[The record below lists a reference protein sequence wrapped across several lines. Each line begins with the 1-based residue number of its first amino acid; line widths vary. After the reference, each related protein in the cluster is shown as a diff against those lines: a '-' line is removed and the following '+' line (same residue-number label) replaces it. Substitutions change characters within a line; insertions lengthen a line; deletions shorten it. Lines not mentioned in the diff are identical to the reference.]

1 MQKKELAKINI
12 HSMKKYPF
20 KFLDAYNSD
29 DTGIFFG
36 RDEEIA
42 ALYEMVFQSP
52 ILLVYGASGTG
63 KTSLIQCG
71 LASRFQSHDWLALS
85 IRRGSNIN
93 SSLEKALAD
102 AGGKSTEKEDLDWLN
117 EIMEE
122 QETEP
127 ANKNISPLE
136 KSFKNIY
143 LNSFRPIYLIFDQF
157 EELFIL
163 GTKNEQTQFINTVKE
178 ILQVKQPV
186 KMIFSIREEYLGHLN
201 AFEKAVPQLL
211 RKKLRVEPMNLDKVK
226 QVIVGATSFEN
237 SNVRLQKGE
246 TEAIAEGIFDKIK
259 GSEKTLTIQLPY
271 LQVFLDKFYLE
282 ITNDETR
289 NAEAVFTSQSLNKIG
304 DIGDVMKNFLEE
316 QVTGISMKLS
326 MAYSNLTV
334 ETIWK
339 ILSPFATLE
348 GTKEPI
354 TKLNLT
360 ERLPDL
366 DLTLIDATVE
376 ALINSRILRY
386 SDDVAVYEIAHDSLA
401 KRIAEK
407 RSDEEIA
414 LLEIR
419 RLIKSQVH
427 VQPEV
432 REFFTEKQLLF
443 IEPYLDKFKV
453 SDEEQDW
460 INKSKDFLDKLK
472 KARLLEEEKK
482 RKEKAKRFRQR
493 IITIAAVVL
502 AILAFLIYYSIN
514 SRQREIEALNAQE
527 KAETAELKT
536 KELLHLV
543 VQGRGKEFTDK
554 NYDEVVEMLRRQQTY
569 PIDSLIVPR
578 AKSEQI
584 SGSKNYDFLIWI
596 DVPSFR
602 LDEIKQVVYTWP
614 CSGFSDKVHIG
625 KEPSMGFA
633 FGYRGWGYCP
643 YILINVEYTN
653 GTVYEINFALGDYLN
668 NHND

>member
-1 MQKKELAKINI
+1 
-12 HSMKKYPF
+12 MKKYPF

>member
-1 MQKKELAKINI
+1 
-12 HSMKKYPF
+12 MKKYPF

-52 ILLVYGASGTG
+52 IILVYGASGTG

-178 ILQVKQPV
+178 ILQVKQSV

-237 SNVRLQKGE
+237 SNVRLRKGE
-246 TEAIAEGIFDKIK
+246 TDEIAEGIFDKIK

-643 YILINVEYTN
+643 HILINVEYTN
-653 GTVYEINFALGDYLN
+653 GSNYNIDFAVGEYLE
-668 NHND
+668 NHPN

>member
-1 MQKKELAKINI
+1 
-12 HSMKKYPF
+12 MKKYPF

-52 ILLVYGASGTG
+52 IILVYGASGTG

-427 VQPEV
+427 VQSEV

-643 YILINVEYTN
+643 HILINVEYTN
-653 GTVYEINFALGDYLN
+653 GSNYNIDFAVGEYLE
-668 NHND
+668 NHPN

>member
-1 MQKKELAKINI
+1 
-12 HSMKKYPF
+12 MKKYPF

-52 ILLVYGASGTG
+52 IILVYGASGTG

-178 ILQVKQPV
+178 ILQVKQSV

-237 SNVRLQKGE
+237 SNVRLRKGE
-246 TEAIAEGIFDKIK
+246 TDEIAEGIFDKIK

-366 DLTLIDATVE
+366 DLALIDATVE

-643 YILINVEYTN
+643 HILINVEYTN
-653 GTVYEINFALGDYLN
+653 GSNYNIDFAVGEYLE
-668 NHND
+668 NHPN

>member
-1 MQKKELAKINI
+1 LQKNELAKINI

-52 ILLVYGASGTG
+52 IILVYGASGTG

-482 RKEKAKRFRQR
+482 RKEKAERFRQR

-643 YILINVEYTN
+643 HILINVEYTN
-653 GTVYEINFALGDYLN
+653 GSNYNIDFAVGEYLE
-668 NHND
+668 NHPN

>member
-1 MQKKELAKINI
+1 
-12 HSMKKYPF
+12 MKKYPF
-20 KFLDAYNSD
+20 KFLDAYNSE
-29 DTGIFFG
+29 DTAIFFG
-36 RDEEIA
+36 RDEEID

-71 LASRFQSHDWLALS
+71 LASRFQSHDWLALL

-93 SSLEKALAD
+93 ESLEKALSD
-102 AGGKSTEKEDLDWLN
+102 AGGKSTDTEDLDWLN
-117 EIMEE
+117 EVMDE
-122 QETEP
+122 QETMP
-127 ANKNISPLE
+127 ANKTVSLLE
-136 KSFKNIY
+136 KSFKAIY

-163 GTKNEQTQFINTVKE
+163 GTKLEQTKFIETVKE

-201 AFEKAVPQLL
+201 AFERAVPQLL
-211 RKKLRVEPMNLDKVK
+211 RKKLRVEPMNLDKVR

-246 TEAIAEGIFDKIK
+246 TNEIAEGIFDKIK
-259 GSEKTLTIQLPY
+259 GDAKTLTIQLPY

-282 ITNDETR
+282 VTNDETR
-289 NAEAVFTSQSLNKIG
+289 SKEAVFSTETLNKIG
-304 DIGDVMKNFLEE
+304 DIGDVMRNFLEE

-326 MAYSNLTV
+326 MEYPKLTV
-334 ETIWK
+334 ETVWK

-354 TKLNLT
+354 KKSNLY
-360 ERLPDL
+360 ERLPGL
-366 DLTLIDATVE
+366 ELTLIDAVIE

-401 KRIAEK
+401 KPIAEK

-419 RLIKSQVH
+419 RLIKSQVN

-432 REFFTEKQLLF
+432 REYFTEKQLLF
-443 IEPYLDKFKV
+443 IEPYLNKFKV
-453 SDEEQDW
+453 SEEEQDW
-460 INKSKDFLDKLK
+460 IIKSRDNVDKLK
-472 KARLLEEEKK
+472 KVRLLEEEKK
-482 RKEKAKRFRQR
+482 RKEKAKR
-493 IITIAAVVL
+493 IITTSAV
-502 AILAFLIYYSIN
+502 ILGIIAFLVFYSIN
-514 SRQREIEALNAQE
+514 SRQKEINALELQL
-527 KAETAELKT
+527 KAVTADQKT
-536 KELLHLV
+536 KELLQLV
-543 VQGRGKEFTDK
+543 VQGRGKEFSDT
-554 NYDEVVEMLRRQQTY
+554 NYDAVVDLLRRQQTY

-578 AKSEQI
+578 AISVPV

-596 DVPSFR
+596 EVPTFR
-602 LDEIKQVVYTWP
+602 REEIKQVIYTWP
-614 CSGFSDKVHIG
+614 CSGFSDKMHIG

-643 YILINVEYTN
+643 YIVIDVVHTD
-653 GTVYEINFALGDYLN
+653 GTVYKINFALGEYLE
-668 NHND
+668 NHPD

>member
-1 MQKKELAKINI
+1 
-12 HSMKKYPF
+12 MKKYPF
-20 KFLDAYNSD
+20 KFLDAYNSE

-52 ILLVYGASGTG
+52 VLLVYGASGTG

-93 SSLEKALAD
+93 ISLEKALAD
-102 AGGKSTEKEDLDWLN
+102 AGGKSTGTEDLDWLN

-122 QETEP
+122 QEDIPESKTL
-127 ANKNISPLE
+127 SPLE
-136 KSFKNIY
+136 KVFKSIY

-163 GTKNEQTQFINTVKE
+163 GSKKEQTQFINTVKE

-186 KMIFSIREEYLGHLN
+186 KMIFSIREEYLGYLN
-201 AFEKAVPQLL
+201 DFEKAVPQLL
-211 RKKLRVEPMNLDKVK
+211 RKKLRVEPMNLDKVR

-237 SNVRLQKGE
+237 SNVRLQKEE
-246 TEAIAEGIFDKIK
+246 TDVIAEGIFNKIK
-259 GSEKTLTIQLPY
+259 GGEKTLTIQLPY

-282 ITNDETR
+282 VTKDETR
-289 NAEAVFTSQSLNKIG
+289 NAEAVFTSSLLNKIG
-304 DIGDVMKNFLEE
+304 DIGDVLRNFLEE
-316 QVTGISMKLS
+316 QVSGISRKLS
-326 MAYSNLTV
+326 ATFPKLTT

-354 TKLNLT
+354 TKSNLT

-366 DLTLIDATVE
+366 DFTMIYATIE

-386 SDDVAVYEIAHDSLA
+386 SDDDDVYEIAHDSLA

-419 RLIKSQVH
+419 RLINNQVN
-427 VQPEV
+427 VQSEV

-460 INKSKDFLDKLK
+460 INKSQANLDKLK
-472 KARLLEEEKK
+472 KAKLLEEEKK
-482 RKEKAKRFRQR
+482 RQEKVKRFRQR
-493 IITIAAVVL
+493 IITTAIVVL
-502 AILAFLIYYSIN
+502 GILAIIFYVSIN
-514 SRQREIEALNAQE
+514 SKQNEIVTLKAKLD
-527 KAETAELKT
+527 AETADKKT
-536 KELLHLV
+536 KELLQLV
-543 VQGRGKEFTDK
+543 VQGRGKEFSDK
-554 NYDEVVEMLRRQQTY
+554 NYNEVVEMLRQQQTF

-578 AKSEQI
+578 AISVPI
-584 SGSKNYDFLIWI
+584 SGSTNYDFLIWI

-602 LDEIKQVVYTWP
+602 REEIKQVTYTWP
-614 CSGFSDKVHIG
+614 CSGFSDKVHVG
-625 KEPSMGFA
+625 KEPSLGFA

-643 YILINVEYTN
+643 HILITVEHSD
-653 GTVYEINFALGDYLN
+653 GTEYEINFALEEYLN
-668 NHND
+668 NYTD